1 MSLPSAFPIEPLA
14 AYLAQA
20 IPGCSGQPALE
31 RISGGQSNPTF
42 FVTFPER
49 RLVLRK
55 QPAGPLLPSAHA
67 IDREY
72 RVITALAGTE
82 VPVPKAKVLGSGIFR
97 KSKIL
102 PSRTMSS
109 NCSYNG
115 CVLFRKKAKICS
127 GLLQVSEAL
136 LIYSLWLR

>member
-82 VPVPKAKVLGSGIFR
+82 VPVPKA
-97 KSKIL
+97 
-102 PSRTMSS
+102 
-109 NCSYNG
+109 
-115 CVLFRKKAKICS
+115 
-127 GLLQVSEAL
+127 
-136 LIYSLWLR
+136 LIYCEDPGLIGTPFYVM